1 MDNNDISTELS
12 IDEQNSNVNNQK
24 VENST
29 PDESNSEQIDDFD
42 NNEMDTSTN
51 PTSSYIFFHSQS

>member
-12 IDEQNSNVNNQK
+12 IDEQNSNVNNRK

-29 PDESNSEQIDDFD
+29 PDESNSEQIDDVD

-51 PTSSYIFFHSQS
+51 PTSSYIFFQS